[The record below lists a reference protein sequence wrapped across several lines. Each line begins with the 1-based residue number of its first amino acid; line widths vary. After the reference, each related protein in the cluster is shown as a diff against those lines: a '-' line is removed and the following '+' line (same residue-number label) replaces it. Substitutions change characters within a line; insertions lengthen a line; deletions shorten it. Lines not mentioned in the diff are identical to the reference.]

1 MLTKSQEKLKQKCI
15 DHWFENLM
23 MLQLNY
29 LSGHEDLGEDVY
41 VTGDGCPFC
50 QRYGEEQRIDEQFDW
65 TGCNGCPISEMTKEE
80 DCGGTPWYDVHYFFD
95 SFGVPR
101 SVYKNLFKAIGKE
114 IDFLIAL

>member
-29 LSGHEDLGEDVY
+29 LSGHEDLDEDVY

-50 QRYGEEQRIDEQFDW
+50 Q
-65 TGCNGCPISEMTKEE
+65 
-80 DCGGTPWYDVHYFFD
+80 HFFD

-101 SVYKNLFKAIGKE
+101 SAYKNLFKAIGKE